1 MGIFNIFKKKDN
13 KPAEVKT
20 PVSEPEIAPQSVPKR
35 VWDTKY
41 EHVELIDGVLK
52 KMGITRDEN
61 DDYTMKKKDLL
72 DEYCDGDKIWKYEPY
87 EFDKWRLDGMNVYA
101 CDDYGEEFLIGT
113 VRKRASEDIIK
124 DQPDRPDMQLF
135 GGRYKQIDDDEIVS
149 DSEDLSVVI
158 CYEKLQK

>member
-1 MGIFNIFKKKDN
+1 MGFFNIFKKKDS
-13 KPAEVKT
+13 KPSEVET
-20 PVSEPEIAPQSVPKR
+20 PRHEPEIAPQKQIKR
-35 VWDTKY
+35 VWETK
-41 EHVELIDGVLK
+41 HAKVDLIE
-52 KMGITRDEN
+52 GITGKMHLDREEN
-61 DDYTMKKKDLL
+61 DDFTMKKKDLL

-124 DQPDRPDMQLF
+124 EQPDRPDMQLF

-158 CYEKLQK
+158 CYEKQQK